1 MTFAVDDFARR
12 LADAQTSPTLLAFEE
27 AGAPRDFGEAMLA
40 QAASVRWLGAAVG
53 GFKLGFAAD
62 GTPIAGPMLS
72 AMMTPS
78 PTRLVLPARGGLL
91 AEIEIAFRLR
101 QDLPVRAQPYL
112 RDEVMAHVGEVLI
125 GIEWLCTRLD
135 ARAAGHFPSWLADRL
150 GNYGYVAGAS
160 VRAAEAGDV
169 RNLRTRMWVN
179 GVQVHDKIGGHP
191 QNDPVLPL
199 LAYANAQNDRLGG
212 LKAGMVIT
220 TGSLTVPLPVHAP
233 CEISAGIEGLGT
245 VAASVVLA

>member
-12 LADAQTSPTLLAFEE
+12 LADAQTSPTQLAFDE
-27 AGAPRDFGEAMLA
+27 AGAPRDFGEAMQA
-40 QAASVRWLGAAVG
+40 QAASVRRLGADVG

-62 GTPIAGPMLS
+62 GTPIAGPMLRG
-72 AMMTPS
+72 MMTAS
-78 PTRLVLPARGGLL
+78 PTCLVLPARGGLL

-101 QDLPVRAQPYL
+101 QDLPVRAAPYL

-150 GNYGYVAGAS
+150 GNYGYVTGAS
-160 VRAAEAGDV
+160 VKIIEACDV
-169 RNLRTRMWVN
+169 RNLRTQMWVN
-179 GVQVHDKIGGHP
+179 GAKVHDKTGGHP
-191 QNDPVLPL
+191 QNDPILPL
-199 LAYANAQNDRLGG
+199 LAYANAQIDQLGG
-212 LKAGMVIT
+212 LKTGMVIT
-220 TGSLTVPLPVHAP
+220 TGSLTVPLLVNAP
-233 CEISAGIEGLGT
+233 CEISAEIEGLGK